1 MLKVI
6 DEYDFDTLYNNSW
19 GQAVSVLNEIDEAD
33 KSEDLMD
40 LLEDIYPDG
49 VDGIELN
56 NLISYDWEWIY
67 KQIGMSID
75 EDEEED

>member
-6 DEYDFDTLYNNSW
+6 NEYDFDTLYNNSW
-19 GQAVSVLNEIDEAD
+19 GQAVSILNEIDEAD

-49 VDGIELN
+49 VDSIELN
-56 NLISYDWEWIY
+56 DLISYDWEWLY
-67 KQIGMSID
+67 KNIGIEEG
-75 EDEEED
+75 ED

>member
-19 GQAVSVLNEIDEAD
+19 GQAVSILNEIDEAD

-56 NLISYDWEWIY
+56 DLISYDWEWIY
-67 KQIGMSID
+67 KQIGMPID

>member
-6 DEYDFDTLYNNSW
+6 DEYDFDTLYNNSC

-49 VDGIELN
+49 VDSIELN
-56 NLISYDWEWIY
+56 DLISDDWEWIY
-67 KQIGMSID
+67 KQIGMPID

>member
-19 GQAVSVLNEIDEAD
+19 GQAVPILNEIDEAD
-33 KSEDLMD
+33 KSEDLID
-40 LLEDIYPDG
+40 FLEDLYPDG

-56 NLISYDWEWIY
+56 DLISYDWEWLY
-67 KQIGMSID
+67 KNIGMPM
-75 EDEEED
+75 DEEEED